1 MTINSIITK
10 GLLVA
15 LLFSSCTPFKIS
27 MSSGL
32 STATEMPVKGK
43 NGILI
48 NQKLSFGEFKT
59 QKVNRSWTEG
69 SSMNGGAMKVLWT
82 TYSQKKQ
89 SIHFSLDDAAGN
101 QSEVFCLAKVKAE
114 DWTVGENPNSLIN
127 IMGDILG
134 IGGKSDN
141 TFAVNIYL
149 SKEPNAWEMILD
161 IQESQRRSKQY
172 VGFLAKSKDNY
183 YTIHPITSVEKNGKK
198 GILPFGSV
206 GFEIR
211 NKAGVALAAVSLI
224 DNGAVYISS
233 TEPKERF
240 LLANACSALLLHQT
254 LD

>member
-1 MTINSIITK
+1 
-10 GLLVA
+10 
-15 LLFSSCTPFKIS
+15 
-27 MSSGL
+27 
-32 STATEMPVKGK
+32 
-43 NGILI
+43 
-48 NQKLSFGEFKT
+48 
-59 QKVNRSWTEG
+59 
-69 SSMNGGAMKVLWT
+69 
-82 TYSQKKQ
+82 
-89 SIHFSLDDAAGN
+89 
-101 QSEVFCLAKVKAE
+101 
-114 DWTVGENPNSLIN
+114 
-127 IMGDILG
+127 
-134 IGGKSDN
+134 
-141 TFAVNIYL
+141 
-149 SKEPNAWEMILD
+149 MILD

-172 VGFLAKSKDNY
+172 VGFLAKSKDDY